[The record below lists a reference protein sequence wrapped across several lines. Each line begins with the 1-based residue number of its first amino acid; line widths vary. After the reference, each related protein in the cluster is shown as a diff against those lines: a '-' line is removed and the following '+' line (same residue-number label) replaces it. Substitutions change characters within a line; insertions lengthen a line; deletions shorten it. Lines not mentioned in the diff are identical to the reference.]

1 MTTITE
7 KRLTFAFPEDY
18 YVTKYDEWEHYKIF
32 QNSCNLRN
40 KIDTNEKGK
49 NGINQSVDDDNG
61 SSGVDIIALH
71 ESTLWLIE
79 IKDYYR
85 LGLEPN
91 AQSIDEKLSDL
102 PYLIARKIRDSLA
115 GLVSAKF
122 KAEKQE
128 EKDFS
133 RLALDCNE
141 IKIVLHIEMPNIR
154 SKLYPSSSDLANLLK
169 DKFKLSEFTKNFANC
184 YAEPIFTNINH
195 INNPQLR
202 NVPWSVSTGTEQKL
216 SSEQQRLIHNP
227 MTTIYNTLT
236 RQKESFSPIDP
247 KNVRMYVCGM
257 TVYDY
262 CHLGHARVMV
272 VFDMIARWLRE
283 CGYPL
288 TYVRNITD
296 IDDKIIARAAENGE
310 TIGELTAR
318 FIQAMHEDAD
328 ALGVLRPDIEPKA
341 TENIP
346 QMIAM
351 IETLIQNGKA
361 YPAANGD
368 VYYAVREFSAYGQ
381 LSGKSLDDL
390 RAGERVEVDGFK
402 RDPLDFVLWKAAKAG
417 EPAWESP
424 WGNGRPGWHIECSAM
439 SENLFGD
446 TFDIHGGGADLQF
459 PHHENEIA
467 QSVGA
472 SGHTCGHDHAQ
483 THHGQSIASHVKY
496 WLHNGFIR
504 VDGEKMSKS
513 LGNFFT
519 IREVLKQYD
528 PEVVRFFILRA
539 HYRSPLNYSDAHL
552 DDAKGA
558 LTRLYTTLKNTP
570 AAAFDLSENANDY
583 TRRFYAA
590 MNDDFGTVEAVAVL
604 FELAGEVNKTNDA
617 QLAGCLKALGGIIG
631 LLQRDPTEFLQGG
644 AASDGLSNEEI
655 EDLIARRKQA
665 RADKNWAESDR
676 IRDLL
681 NEHKIILEDN
691 AGGTTWRRG

>member
-18 YVTKYDEWEHYKIF
+18 YITKYDEWEHYKIF

-236 RQKESFSPIDP
+236 RQKEPFAPIDP
-247 KNVRMYVCGM
+247 ENVRMYVCGM